1 MNDETIFGRSS
12 ELRGNYSK
20 LGQWLQQVLQLPET
34 TTSETGELTE
44 ENDSH
49 LELQFTGDYHISFYQ
64 QLPDFIMALLN
75 NDAQATVHYAPL
87 LFHLAGCHECHH
99 AYLDLYDAMRAAV
112 QPRGVRPLLGQGT
125 RTLSATP
132 HRMLSHLSQ
141 SLISQAEAILRQAR
155 HEHIDNDEA
164 ARSLL
169 QLALRVSAHI
179 NQSSLRRQ
187 ALKDLVRVATLFGGA
202 SAPADQ
208 EPNTHSYTPVMV
220 GAGGVRRGKTSTRPE
235 INLRTNAGDN
245 AIIHLQARNLEGS
258 VTQNGET
265 LELHLQDLD
274 PALRGQ
280 FVTISVFLG
289 SLLEPVRWRG
299 GNPHAI
305 RSTVPVDENG
315 MLITPIGQ
323 TELSM
328 SQAEERN
335 LLEAMFML
343 LEVRKSN

>member
-1 MNDETIFGRSS
+1 MNDETIFGGAS
-12 ELRGNYSK
+12 EIRGNYSK
-20 LGQWLQQVLQLPET
+20 LGQWLQQVLQTPD
-34 TTSETGELTE
+34 TTSSEAGELVE
-44 ENDSH
+44 ENDSQ
-49 LELQFTGDYHISFYQ
+49 LELQLSGNYHISFYQ

-87 LFHLAGCHECHH
+87 LFHLAGCQECHH
-99 AYLDLYDAMRAAV
+99 AYLDLYDSMRAAV
-112 QPRGVRPLLGQGT
+112 HPLGTRALLGQGT

-155 HEHIDNDEA
+155 HEHNDNDEA

-179 NQSSLRRQ
+179 TQSSLRRQ

-202 SAPADQ
+202 TAPEDSTS
-208 EPNTHSYTPVMV
+208 NTYTYTPVMA
-220 GAGGVRRGKTSTRPE
+220 GGGGVRRGKTLTRAE
-235 INLRTNAGDN
+235 SNLRTNPADQ
-245 AIIHLQARNLEGS
+245 AIIHLQAQNLEGS
-258 VTQNGET
+258 VIQHGET

-274 PALRGQ
+274 PSLRGQ
-280 FVTISVFLG
+280 YVTISVFLG
-289 SLLEPVRWRG
+289 SLLEPVRWLG

-305 RSTVPVDENG
+305 RSVVPVNENG

-323 TELSM
+323 TELSLT
-328 SQAEERN
+328 QAEERN

-343 LEVRKSN
+343 LEVRKI

>member
-1 MNDETIFGRSS
+1 MNDETIFGGPS

-20 LGQWLQQVLQLPET
+20 LGQWLQQVLQTPET
-34 TTSETGELTE
+34 TASEAGELGE
-44 ENDSH
+44 ENDNQ
-49 LELQFTGDYHISFYQ
+49 LELQFSGNYHISFYQ

-75 NDAQATVHYAPL
+75 NDSQATIHYAPL
-87 LFHLAGCHECHH
+87 LFHLAGCRECHH
-99 AYLDLYDAMRAAV
+99 TYLDLYDAMRAAV
-112 QPRGVRPLLGQGT
+112 QPRGTRALLGQGT

-155 HEHIDNDEA
+155 HEHNDNDEA

-179 NQSSLRRQ
+179 TQSSLRRQ

-202 SAPADQ
+202 SAPEDPN
-208 EPNTHSYTPVMV
+208 PNTHAYTPVMTS
-220 GAGGVRRGKTSTRPE
+220 AGGVRRGKTLARAES
-235 INLRTNAGDN
+235 NMRTNQADN
-245 AIIHLQARNLEGS
+245 AIIHLQAQNLEGS
-258 VTQNGET
+258 VIQHGET

-274 PALRGQ
+274 PSLRGQ
-280 FVTISVFLG
+280 YVAISVFLG
-289 SLLEPVRWRG
+289 SLLEPVRWLG

-305 RSTVPVDENG
+305 RSAVPVDENG
-315 MLITPIGQ
+315 ILITPIGQ
-323 TELSM
+323 TELSLA
-328 SQAEERN
+328 QAEERN

-343 LEVRKSN
+343 LEVRKL